1 MLLADPALRR
11 PHLAA
16 RQEQDVEAR
25 VHPQHAQRRRRR
37 CKQNLYTSTFSRAQ
51 FNQWKSDLI
60 QLLFEKLGLILVV
73 SCAHQVC
80 QLKG

>member
-37 CKQNLYTSTFSRAQ
+37 CKQNLYTSLPLAEHNSINGNR
-51 FNQWKSDLI
+51 I
-60 QLLFEKLGLILVV
+60 
-73 SCAHQVC
+73 
-80 QLKG
+80 